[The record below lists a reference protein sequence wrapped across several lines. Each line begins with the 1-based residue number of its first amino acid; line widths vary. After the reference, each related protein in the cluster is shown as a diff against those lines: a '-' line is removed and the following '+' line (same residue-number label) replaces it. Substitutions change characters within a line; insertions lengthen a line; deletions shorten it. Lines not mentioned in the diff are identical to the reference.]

1 MSIQIICLFLIGL
14 FVLLMLS
21 YKSYLC
27 ILDMNYLLYVYNCQI
42 FSLIFW
48 FVFLLFGSV
57 SLLFLLFLVLFVS
70 YVRNLYLIL
79 GSEDFYVFF
88 WVFYSYFS

>member
-1 MSIQIICLFLIGL
+1 MVSHGGFDLHYSNMNDVERSFLCLFTTYFLFGEMSIQIICLFLIGL

-27 ILDMNYLLYVYNCQI
+27 ILDMNYLLLYVYNSQI

-48 FVFLLFGSV
+48 FSF
-57 SLLFLLFLVLFVS
+57 
-70 YVRNLYLIL
+70 
-79 GSEDFYVFF
+79 
-88 WVFYSYFS
+88 

>member
-14 FVLLMLS
+14 FVLLLLS

-48 FVFLLFGSV
+48 FVFLLS
-57 SLLFLLFLVLFVS
+57 
-70 YVRNLYLIL
+70 
-79 GSEDFYVFF
+79 
-88 WVFYSYFS
+88 W